1 MLKSEILDCMAI
13 ALEKKGQ
20 FRKKHFEIFEILQNS
35 FLSEHF
41 QNVSVVQ
48 PGSRLWTIFVQLY

>member
-1 MLKSEILDCMAI
+1 MAI

-20 FRKKHFEIFEILQNS
+20 FRKKRFEIFEILQNP

-48 PGSRLWTIFVQLY
+48 PGSRLRTIFVQLY